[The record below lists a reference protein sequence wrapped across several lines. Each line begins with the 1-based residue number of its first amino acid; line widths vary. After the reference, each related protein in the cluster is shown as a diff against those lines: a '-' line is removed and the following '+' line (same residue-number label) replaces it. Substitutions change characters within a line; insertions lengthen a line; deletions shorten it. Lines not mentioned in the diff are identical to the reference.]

1 MYKKKQKQQDLYL
14 ITTYSLAPNF
24 EIFMRNG
31 NVGGSRS
38 LASLEPQKDFFEI
51 QVNSAKSCFAKP
63 FVV

>member
-31 NVGGSRS
+31 TEGGDGGEKSSNFRHFC
-38 LASLEPQKDFFEI
+38 LKLDEKTKKD
-51 QVNSAKSCFAKP
+51 
-63 FVV
+63 VVRDDIK

>member
-31 NVGGSRS
+31 NVGGS

-51 QVNSAKSCFAKP
+51 QVNSAKSCNAKP